1 MHETA
6 HLERVPDVLERPE
19 RDDLLEEV
27 ESSITRRGVREVRN
41 SRGSGPRD
49 DTCEEN
55 TDQNG
60 TLDTIEHE
68 EDGKDTAKEDTEP
81 HCGALKDMSGTEVGQ
96 VRKHV
101 FRLASAQPDKVSLVT
116 ADDEETGGCWNNG
129 KRRFL
134 LVRKNPGK
142 HVGK

>member
-1 MHETA
+1 MES
-6 HLERVPDVLERPE
+6 
-19 RDDLLEEV
+19 DDLLEEV

-49 DTCEEN
+49 DTCGEN

-81 HCGALKDMSGTEVGQ
+81 HCGAAHHSGVAVVRQARVDVVLGVAATEADE
-96 VRKHV
+96 VRG
-101 FRLASAQPDKVSLVT
+101 VT
-116 ADDEETGGCWNNG
+116 TDNSKTT
-129 KRRFL
+129 
-134 LVRKNPGK
+134 
-142 HVGK
+142 